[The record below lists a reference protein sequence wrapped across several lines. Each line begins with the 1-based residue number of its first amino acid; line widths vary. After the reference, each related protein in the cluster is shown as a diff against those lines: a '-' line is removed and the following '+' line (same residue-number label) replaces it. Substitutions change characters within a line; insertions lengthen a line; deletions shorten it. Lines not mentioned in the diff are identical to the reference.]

1 TYIHPSTISNQT
13 YLRHF
18 LPNKNPTVLNSPL
31 LLRRTPNSLSRSTS
45 TAADSSAPFL
55 PHPPSS
61 TNTAPTPSTNLYLSL
76 TIHLSHIKSPTP
88 TMGNCGTREESA
100 VAVSNAQVQ
109 HQTSSSSSSAM
120 KSSLERKPPYHSR
133 SISDLSDPSST
144 PRYFDDAAGK
154 NALLLYTNVI
164 AFTLFELETITKS
177 FRSDYI
183 LGEGGFGTVYKGY
196 IDENVRVG
204 LKSLPVAVKVL
215 NKEGLQ
221 GHREWLTEV
230 NFLGQL
236 RHPNLVKLIGYCCED
251 DHRLLVYEFMFR
263 GSLENHLFRKAAV
276 PLSWA
281 TRMMIALGAAK
292 GLAFLHNAERPV
304 IYRDFKTSNILLDS
318 DHTAKLSDFGLA
330 KAGPQGDET
339 HVSTRVMGTYGY
351 AAPEYVMT
359 GHLTARS
366 DVYSFGVVLLELLT
380 GRKSVDKTRPSREQ
394 SLVDWARPKLNDKRK
409 LLQIID
415 PRLENQYSVRAAQKA
430 CSLAYYC
437 LSQNPKARPLMSD
450 VVETLEPLQCSS
462 EALKTGFTGG
472 GGAGV
477 FGVGGMVDYRT
488 RRRYASNVGPGS
500 SCRSPNPNITSPAG
514 PVACR
519 VR

>member
-1 TYIHPSTISNQT
+1 
-13 YLRHF
+13 
-18 LPNKNPTVLNSPL
+18 
-31 LLRRTPNSLSRSTS
+31 
-45 TAADSSAPFL
+45 
-55 PHPPSS
+55 
-61 TNTAPTPSTNLYLSL
+61 
-76 TIHLSHIKSPTP
+76 
-88 TMGNCGTREESA
+88 MGNCGTREESA
-100 VAVSNAQVQ
+100 AAAVVSHAHHQVQ
-109 HQTSSSSSSAM
+109 QLHMLSM
-120 KSSLERKPPYHSR
+120 PGRNGSLEKKHSR
-133 SISDLSDPSST
+133 SVSDLSEPST
-144 PRYFDDAAGK
+144 PRIVEEDSRK
-154 NALLLYTNVI
+154 NAVLYTHVI

-215 NKEGLQ
+215 NKDGLQ

-263 GSLENHLFRKAAV
+263 GSLENHLFRKATV

-318 DHTAKLSDFGLA
+318 DYTAKLSDFGLA

-450 VVETLEPLQCSS
+450 VVETLEPLQSASVGANANVVSLSS
-462 EALKTGFTGG
+462 SSTL
-472 GGAGV
+472 GATLA
-477 FGVGGMVDYRT
+477 MPAIPDYRMQMHHGF
-488 RRRYASNVGPGS
+488 AGNVGARAV
-500 SCRSPNPNITSPAG
+500 CRSPNPNCSPGG
-514 PVACR
+514 PAACR

>member
-1 TYIHPSTISNQT
+1 MTTEEGCGIGKP
-13 YLRHF
+13 
-18 LPNKNPTVLNSPL
+18 KKK
-31 LLRRTPNSLSRSTS
+31 LLRLRLPTH
-45 TAADSSAPFL
+45 SSV
-55 PHPPSS
+55 
-61 TNTAPTPSTNLYLSL
+61 
-76 TIHLSHIKSPTP
+76 
-88 TMGNCGTREESA
+88 MGNCGTREESD
-100 VAVSNAQVQ
+100 VVTHAQVQ
-109 HQTSSSSSSAM
+109 QLHNHIVSDKKLTQSQSQTQNRT
-120 KSSLERKPPYHSR
+120 L
-133 SISDLSDPSST
+133 SDLSDFEDS
-144 PRYFDDAAGK
+144 RK
-154 NALLLYTNVI
+154 NALLYTHII

-263 GSLENHLFRKAAV
+263 GSLENHLFRKATV

-281 TRMMIALGAAK
+281 KRMMIALGAAK

-318 DHTAKLSDFGLA
+318 DYTAKLSDFGLA

-380 GRKSVDKTRPSREQ
+380 GRKSVDKTRPSKEQ
-394 SLVDWARPKLNDKRK
+394 NLVDWARPKLNDKRK

-415 PRLENQYSVRAAQKA
+415 PRLENQYSARAAQKA

-450 VVETLEPLQCSS
+450 VVETLEPLQC
-462 EALKTGFTGG
+462 TGG
-472 GGAGV
+472 SADEVSSSLNSKVTGGSAGP
-477 FGVGGMVDYRT
+477 FAMGGVPDYRLLPFKQWT
-488 RRRYASNVGPGS
+488 QIL
-500 SCRSPNPNITSPAG
+500 NID
-514 PVACR
+514 VCLLQLNLFEIR
-519 VR
+519 

>member
-1 TYIHPSTISNQT
+1 
-13 YLRHF
+13 
-18 LPNKNPTVLNSPL
+18 
-31 LLRRTPNSLSRSTS
+31 
-45 TAADSSAPFL
+45 
-55 PHPPSS
+55 
-61 TNTAPTPSTNLYLSL
+61 
-76 TIHLSHIKSPTP
+76 
-88 TMGNCGTREESA
+88 MGNCGTREEAA
-100 VAVSNAQVQ
+100 VVANAQVQ
-109 HQTSSSSSSAM
+109 QLHMFSLPAKSTSSD
-120 KSSLERKPPYHSR
+120 KKHNR
-133 SISDLSDPSST
+133 SFSDVSDPST
-144 PRYFDDAAGK
+144 PRNFEDSRK
-154 NALLLYTNVI
+154 NALLYTNVI

-177 FRSDYI
+177 FRSDYV

-215 NKEGLQ
+215 NKDGLQ

-263 GSLENHLFRKAAV
+263 GSLENHLFRKTAV

-318 DHTAKLSDFGLA
+318 DYTAKLSDFGLA

-380 GRKSVDKTRPSREQ
+380 GRRSVDKSRPSKEQ

-415 PRLENQYSVRAAQKA
+415 PRLEDNYSDAAKICWQWHG
-430 CSLAYYC
+430 
-437 LSQNPKARPLMSD
+437 
-450 VVETLEPLQCSS
+450 LQ
-462 EALKTGFTGG
+462 
-472 GGAGV
+472 
-477 FGVGGMVDYRT
+477 
-488 RRRYASNVGPGS
+488 
-500 SCRSPNPNITSPAG
+500 IT
-514 PVACR
+514 
-519 VR
+519 

>member
-1 TYIHPSTISNQT
+1 
-13 YLRHF
+13 
-18 LPNKNPTVLNSPL
+18 
-31 LLRRTPNSLSRSTS
+31 
-45 TAADSSAPFL
+45 
-55 PHPPSS
+55 
-61 TNTAPTPSTNLYLSL
+61 
-76 TIHLSHIKSPTP
+76 
-88 TMGNCGTREESA
+88 MGNCGTREESA
-100 VAVSNAQVQ
+100 VVSTAHQHQVQ
-109 HQTSSSSSSAM
+109 QQLQVL
-120 KSSLERKPPYHSR
+120 SLPTRNPAADKKHSR
-133 SISDLSDPSST
+133 SASDLSDPST
-144 PRYFDDAAGK
+144 PRNFEDFRK
-154 NALLLYTNVI
+154 NAQLYTNVI

-251 DHRLLVYEFMFR
+251 DHSFLLTAINWYFLRHPE
-263 GSLENHLFRKAAV
+263 ATV
-276 PLSWA
+276 PLSWS

-318 DHTAKLSDFGLA
+318 DYMAKLSDFGLA

-380 GRKSVDKTRPSREQ
+380 GRKSVDKTRPSKEQ

-409 LLQIID
+409 MLQIID

-450 VVETLEPLQCSS
+450 VVETLDLYNPMTTGCIAGLLGLSALVLVVDLPIQIAPQVALLHAELDEKVACMIVATCRDVYHRFYVDVHIVSS
-462 EALKTGFTGG
+462 VSEISASCLLEALYD
-472 GGAGV
+472 AC
-477 FGVGGMVDYRT
+477 FGDEEHCDT
-488 RRRYASNVGPGS
+488 TDLFIA
-500 SCRSPNPNITSPAG
+500 
-514 PVACR
+514 
-519 VR
+519 

>member
-1 TYIHPSTISNQT
+1 MEKHA
-13 YLRHF
+13 
-18 LPNKNPTVLNSPL
+18 NSPCNPSEQSS
-31 LLRRTPNSLSRSTS
+31 RRCVRVHPHRHTSLS
-45 TAADSSAPFL
+45 PL
-55 PHPPSS
+55 
-61 TNTAPTPSTNLYLSL
+61 
-76 TIHLSHIKSPTP
+76 K
-88 TMGNCGTREESA
+88 MGNCGTREESA
-100 VAVSNAQVQ
+100 VVSNAQVQ
-109 HQTSSSSSSAM
+109 QLQMLSPSPQLKNGAPE
-120 KSSLERKPPYHSR
+120 KKHSR
-133 SISDLSDPSST
+133 SVSSDLGDQHPST
-144 PRYFDDAAGK
+144 PRNFNFEDSRK
-154 NALLLYTNVI
+154 NAVLYTHVI

-263 GSLENHLFRKAAV
+263 GSLENHLFRKATV

-318 DHTAKLSDFGLA
+318 DYTAKLSDFGLA

-380 GRKSVDKTRPSREQ
+380 GRRSVDKTRPSKEQ

-450 VVETLEPLQCSS
+450 VVETLEPLQSS
-462 EALKTGFTGG
+462 SGGAGEGSLLSTHSMIGG
-472 GGAGV
+472 GGAGS
-477 FGVGGMVDYRT
+477 FAIDRMSEYRAHHRYVG
-488 RRRYASNVGPGS
+488 NVGAGAG
-500 SCRSPNPNITSPAG
+500 CHSPNPHGSPAG
-514 PVACR
+514 PAACR

>member
-1 TYIHPSTISNQT
+1 
-13 YLRHF
+13 
-18 LPNKNPTVLNSPL
+18 
-31 LLRRTPNSLSRSTS
+31 
-45 TAADSSAPFL
+45 
-55 PHPPSS
+55 
-61 TNTAPTPSTNLYLSL
+61 
-76 TIHLSHIKSPTP
+76 
-88 TMGNCGTREESA
+88 MGNCGTREESS
-100 VAVSNAQVQ
+100 VVSNAH
-109 HQTSSSSSSAM
+109 HQDQINVG
-120 KSSLERKPPYHSR
+120 LEKKHSR
-133 SISDLSDPSST
+133 SVSDLSDNPST
-144 PRYFDDAAGK
+144 PTSDLNVIEDFR
-154 NALLLYTNVI
+154 NNNNNNSLLCTHVI

-183 LGEGGFGTVYKGY
+183 LGQGGFGTVYKGY

-236 RHPNLVKLIGYCCED
+236 SHQSCKWY
-251 DHRLLVYEFMFR
+251 
-263 GSLENHLFRKAAV
+263 LETSA
-276 PLSWA
+276 PLSWS

-292 GLAFLHNAERPV
+292 GLAFLHNAERHV

-318 DHTAKLSDFGLA
+318 DYTAKLSDFGLA
-330 KAGPQGDET
+330 KAGPQGDES

-380 GRKSVDKTRPSREQ
+380 GKKSVDKTRPSKEQ
-394 SLVDWARPKLNDKRK
+394 SLVDWAQPKLNDKRK

-415 PRLENQYSVRAAQKA
+415 PRLESQYSVRGAQKA

-450 VVETLEPLQCSS
+450 LVETLEPLQTSSSCSNEVS
-462 EALKTGFTGG
+462 LSSSLMSMRRPLVTGNPAYQRHHKFVQTAV
-472 GGAGV
+472 GAGA
-477 FGVGGMVDYRT
+477 G
-488 RRRYASNVGPGS
+488 
-500 SCRSPNPNITSPAG
+500 CRSANPNCSPG
-514 PVACR
+514 PVTACG

>member
-1 TYIHPSTISNQT
+1 
-13 YLRHF
+13 
-18 LPNKNPTVLNSPL
+18 
-31 LLRRTPNSLSRSTS
+31 
-45 TAADSSAPFL
+45 
-55 PHPPSS
+55 
-61 TNTAPTPSTNLYLSL
+61 
-76 TIHLSHIKSPTP
+76 
-88 TMGNCGTREESA
+88 MGNCGTREESA
-100 VAVSNAQVQ
+100 VVSHAHAQVPHLHTVSPYPVKNPQ
-109 HQTSSSSSSAM
+109 
-120 KSSLERKPPYHSR
+120 LDRKHSR
-133 SISDLSDPSST
+133 SMSDLSDPST
-144 PRYFDDAAGK
+144 PRNFEDSRK
-154 NALLLYTNVI
+154 NSGLYTHVI
-164 AFTLFELETITKS
+164 AFTLYELETITKS

-204 LKSLPVAVKVL
+204 LKALPVAVKVL

-236 RHPNLVKLIGYCCED
+236 RHTNLVKLIGYCCEE

-263 GSLENHLFRKAAV
+263 GSLENHLFRKV
-276 PLSWA
+276 KSVLPWA

-318 DHTAKLSDFGLA
+318 EYMAKLSDFGLA

-359 GHLTARS
+359 GHLTAKS

-380 GRKSVDKTRPSREQ
+380 GRKSFDKNKPSKEQ
-394 SLVDWARPKLNDKRK
+394 NLVEWARPRLNDKRR

-415 PRLENQYSVRAAQKA
+415 PRLENQYPVRAAQKA
-430 CSLAYYC
+430 SSLAYYC

-450 VVETLEPLQCSS
+450 VVETLEPLQGRNNSEISS
-462 EALKTGFTGG
+462 SSSSSLSSLTA
-472 GGAGV
+472 GAAP
-477 FGVGGMVDYRT
+477 
-488 RRRYASNVGPGS
+488 RRRYTANVGPGIG
-500 SCRSPNPNITSPAG
+500 CRSMKPDCSPGG
-514 PVACR
+514 PTACR

>member
-1 TYIHPSTISNQT
+1 
-13 YLRHF
+13 
-18 LPNKNPTVLNSPL
+18 
-31 LLRRTPNSLSRSTS
+31 
-45 TAADSSAPFL
+45 
-55 PHPPSS
+55 
-61 TNTAPTPSTNLYLSL
+61 
-76 TIHLSHIKSPTP
+76 
-88 TMGNCGTREESA
+88 MGNCGTREESP
-100 VAVSNAQVQ
+100 VIPNA
-109 HQTSSSSSSAM
+109 HHPAPASASE
-120 KSSLERKPPYHSR
+120 KKHSR

-144 PRYFDDAAGK
+144 PRKIFIEDSRK
-154 NALLLYTNVI
+154 NALLYTHVI
-164 AFTLFELETITKS
+164 PFTLFELETITKS

-183 LGEGGFGTVYKGY
+183 LGQGGFGTVYKGY
-196 IDENVRVG
+196 IDENLRVG

-230 NFLGQL
+230 NFLGEL

-263 GSLENHLFRKAAV
+263 GSLENHLFRKATV
-276 PLSWA
+276 SLSWS
-281 TRMMIALGAAK
+281 TRMVIALGAAK
-292 GLAFLHNAERPV
+292 GLAFLHNAESPV

-318 DHTAKLSDFGLA
+318 DYTAKLSDFGLA

-380 GRKSVDKTRPSREQ
+380 GRRSVDKTRPSKEQ
-394 SLVDWARPKLNDKRK
+394 SLVDWARPKLNDKKK
-409 LLQIID
+409 LLQILD
-415 PRLENQYSVRAAQKA
+415 PRLENQYSAKAVQKA

-450 VVETLEPLQCSS
+450 VVETLEPLQSS
-462 EALKTGFTGG
+462 NAKEISPSVPPLM
-472 GGAGV
+472 GAGGS
-477 FGVGGMVDYRT
+477 FALGGFSDYRMHHRFAGT
-488 RRRYASNVGPGS
+488 VGAPAGF
-500 SCRSPNPNITSPAG
+500 RSPNPNCSPGG
-514 PVACR
+514 PAACR

>member
-1 TYIHPSTISNQT
+1 
-13 YLRHF
+13 
-18 LPNKNPTVLNSPL
+18 
-31 LLRRTPNSLSRSTS
+31 
-45 TAADSSAPFL
+45 
-55 PHPPSS
+55 
-61 TNTAPTPSTNLYLSL
+61 
-76 TIHLSHIKSPTP
+76 
-88 TMGNCGTREESA
+88 MGNCGTREESA
-100 VAVSNAQVQ
+100 VVSSTAQVQ
-109 HQTSSSSSSAM
+109 QQLHILSSSASI
-120 KSSLERKPPYHSR
+120 KNGQSEKKHTR
-133 SISDLSDPSST
+133 SISDLSDPTST
-144 PRYFDDAAGK
+144 PRNFEDSRK
-154 NALLLYTNVI
+154 NALLYTHVI
-164 AFTLFELETITKS
+164 AFTLYELETITKS

-204 LKSLPVAVKVL
+204 LKSIPVAVKVL
-215 NKEGLQ
+215 NREGLQ

-263 GSLENHLFRKAAV
+263 GSLENHLFRKATV

-318 DHTAKLSDFGLA
+318 DYTAKLSDFGLA

-380 GRKSVDKTRPSREQ
+380 GRKSVDKTRPSKEQ

-462 EALKTGFTGG
+462 DVANGVSSSSLTPTLTGSANAFAMGG
-472 GGAGV
+472 V
-477 FGVGGMVDYRT
+477 PDYRM
-488 RRRYASNVGPGS
+488 RRRFTNNVGPGS
-500 SCRSPNPNITSPAG
+500 SCRSPNPNCSPGG
-514 PVACR
+514 PAACR

>member
-1 TYIHPSTISNQT
+1 MLIIKGNGMRAVQQLHM
-13 YLRHF
+13 
-18 LPNKNPTVLNSPL
+18 
-31 LLRRTPNSLSRSTS
+31 LSMPGR
-45 TAADSSAPFL
+45 
-55 PHPPSS
+55 
-61 TNTAPTPSTNLYLSL
+61 N
-76 TIHLSHIKSPTP
+76 
-88 TMGNCGTREESA
+88 G
-100 VAVSNAQVQ
+100 
-109 HQTSSSSSSAM
+109 
-120 KSSLERKPPYHSR
+120 SLEKKHSR
-133 SISDLSDPSST
+133 SVSDLSEPST
-144 PRYFDDAAGK
+144 PRIVEEDSRK
-154 NALLLYTNVI
+154 NAVLYTHVI

-215 NKEGLQ
+215 NKDGLQ

-263 GSLENHLFRKAAV
+263 GSLENHLFRRPFLRNAEATV

-318 DHTAKLSDFGLA
+318 DYTAKLSDFGLA

-450 VVETLEPLQCSS
+450 VVETLEPLQSASVGANANVVSLSS
-462 EALKTGFTGG
+462 SSTL
-472 GGAGV
+472 GATLA
-477 FGVGGMVDYRT
+477 MPAIPDYRMQMHHGF
-488 RRRYASNVGPGS
+488 AGNVGARAV
-500 SCRSPNPNITSPAG
+500 CRSPNPNCSPGG
-514 PVACR
+514 PAACR

>member
-1 TYIHPSTISNQT
+1 
-13 YLRHF
+13 
-18 LPNKNPTVLNSPL
+18 
-31 LLRRTPNSLSRSTS
+31 
-45 TAADSSAPFL
+45 
-55 PHPPSS
+55 
-61 TNTAPTPSTNLYLSL
+61 
-76 TIHLSHIKSPTP
+76 
-88 TMGNCGTREESA
+88 MGNCGTREESA
-100 VAVSNAQVQ
+100 VVSNAHAQVQ
-109 HQTSSSSSSAM
+109 QLHMLSPLGAKNATSE
-120 KSSLERKPPYHSR
+120 KKHNR
-133 SISDLSDPSST
+133 SISDLSDSST
-144 PRYFDDAAGK
+144 PRSFEDFRK
-154 NALLLYTNVI
+154 NSILYTHVI
-164 AFTLFELETITKS
+164 AFTLYELETITKS

-236 RHPNLVKLIGYCCED
+236 RHPNLVKLIGYCCEE

-263 GSLENHLFRKAAV
+263 GSLENHLFRKVTV
-276 PLSWA
+276 PLSWS

-318 DHTAKLSDFGLA
+318 DYTAKLSDFGLA

-380 GRKSVDKTRPSREQ
+380 GRKSVDKTRPSKEQ
-394 SLVDWARPKLNDKRK
+394 NLVDWARPKLNDKRK

-450 VVETLEPLQCSS
+450 VVETLEPLQGGTDGPNEVSS
-462 EALKTGFTGG
+462 SSSALMMTGG
-472 GGAGV
+472 GPFAMGGV
-477 FGVGGMVDYRT
+477 PNYRT
-488 RRRYASNVGPGS
+488 HRRLANNVGPGGI
-500 SCRSPNPNITSPAG
+500 CRSPNPNCSPGG
-514 PVACR
+514 PTVR

>member
-1 TYIHPSTISNQT
+1 
-13 YLRHF
+13 
-18 LPNKNPTVLNSPL
+18 
-31 LLRRTPNSLSRSTS
+31 
-45 TAADSSAPFL
+45 
-55 PHPPSS
+55 
-61 TNTAPTPSTNLYLSL
+61 
-76 TIHLSHIKSPTP
+76 
-88 TMGNCGTREESA
+88 MGNCGTREESA
-100 VAVSNAQVQ
+100 VVSHAHQVQ
-109 HQTSSSSSSAM
+109 QLHMISMPGRTAGAPP
-120 KSSLERKPPYHSR
+120 ERKQSR
-133 SISDLSDPSST
+133 STSDLCDPSLATLNIEDS
-144 PRYFDDAAGK
+144 RK
-154 NALLLYTNVI
+154 NAVLYTHVI

-177 FRSDYI
+177 FRPDYI

-263 GSLENHLFRKAAV
+263 GSLENHLFRKATA
-276 PLSWA
+276 PLSWS

-318 DHTAKLSDFGLA
+318 DYTAKLSDFGLA

-415 PRLENQYSVRAAQKA
+415 PRLDNQYSVRAAQKA

-450 VVETLEPLQCSS
+450 VVDTLEPLQSGNVGTNEVTLSLSS
-462 EALKTGFTGG
+462 TPALMGG
-472 GGAGV
+472 GGPFAMGAIPDHRMRKLAGS
-477 FGVGGMVDYRT
+477 VGAD
-488 RRRYASNVGPGS
+488 AF
-500 SCRSPNPNITSPAG
+500 CRSPNPNYSSGSPA
-514 PVACR
+514 ACR

>member
-1 TYIHPSTISNQT
+1 
-13 YLRHF
+13 
-18 LPNKNPTVLNSPL
+18 
-31 LLRRTPNSLSRSTS
+31 
-45 TAADSSAPFL
+45 
-55 PHPPSS
+55 
-61 TNTAPTPSTNLYLSL
+61 
-76 TIHLSHIKSPTP
+76 
-88 TMGNCGTREESA
+88 MGNCGTREESA
-100 VAVSNAQVQ
+100 VVSTVQVQ
-109 HQTSSSSSSAM
+109 QLHMLSSSLPV
-120 KSSLERKPPYHSR
+120 KPERKHNR
-133 SISDLSDPSST
+133 SISDLSDPST
-144 PRYFDDAAGK
+144 PRNLEDSRK
-154 NALLLYTNVI
+154 NAVLYTHVI
-164 AFTLFELETITKS
+164 AFSLFELETITKS

-263 GSLENHLFRKAAV
+263 GSLENHLFRKATV
-276 PLSWA
+276 PLAWA
-281 TRMMIALGAAK
+281 TRMMIAFGAAK

-318 DHTAKLSDFGLA
+318 DYTAKLSDFGLA

-380 GRKSVDKTRPSREQ
+380 GRKSVDKTRPSKEQ

-409 LLQIID
+409 MLQIID

-450 VVETLEPLQCSS
+450 VVETLEPLQCANDGGNEISS
-462 EALKTGFTGG
+462 SLTANLIVAA
-472 GGAGV
+472 GGATNA
-477 FGVGGMVDYRT
+477 FAMGGIPGYRT
-488 RRRYASNVGPGS
+488 RPRFSNNVGPGS
-500 SCRSPNPNITSPAG
+500 SCRSPNPNCSPGG
-514 PVACR
+514 PAACR

>member
-1 TYIHPSTISNQT
+1 
-13 YLRHF
+13 
-18 LPNKNPTVLNSPL
+18 
-31 LLRRTPNSLSRSTS
+31 
-45 TAADSSAPFL
+45 
-55 PHPPSS
+55 
-61 TNTAPTPSTNLYLSL
+61 
-76 TIHLSHIKSPTP
+76 
-88 TMGNCGTREESA
+88 MGNCGTREESA
-100 VAVSNAQVQ
+100 VVSTAQVQ
-109 HQTSSSSSSAM
+109 QQLHILSSSASI
-120 KSSLERKPPYHSR
+120 KNGHSDKKHTR
-133 SISDLSDPSST
+133 SISDLSDPTST
-144 PRYFDDAAGK
+144 PRNFEDSRK
-154 NALLLYTNVI
+154 NALLYTHVI
-164 AFTLFELETITKS
+164 AFTLYELETITKS

-204 LKSLPVAVKVL
+204 LKSIPVAVKVL
-215 NKEGLQ
+215 NREGLQ

-263 GSLENHLFRKAAV
+263 GSLENHLFRSMHFFAFCSSSIIVFPVTNYSVIAIIISAAVAPAFEIMTAFVMKIILIVLAYVRGCLNAEATV

-318 DHTAKLSDFGLA
+318 DYTAKLSDFGLA

-380 GRKSVDKTRPSREQ
+380 GRKSVDKTRPSKEQ

-450 VVETLEPLQCSS
+450 VVETLEPLQCSNDGANGVS
-462 EALKTGFTGG
+462 SSSLTPTLTGSANAFAMGG
-472 GGAGV
+472 V
-477 FGVGGMVDYRT
+477 PDYRM
-488 RRRYASNVGPGS
+488 RRRFTNNVGPGS
-500 SCRSPNPNITSPAG
+500 SCRSPNPNCSPGG
-514 PVACR
+514 PAACR

>member
-1 TYIHPSTISNQT
+1 
-13 YLRHF
+13 
-18 LPNKNPTVLNSPL
+18 
-31 LLRRTPNSLSRSTS
+31 
-45 TAADSSAPFL
+45 
-55 PHPPSS
+55 
-61 TNTAPTPSTNLYLSL
+61 
-76 TIHLSHIKSPTP
+76 
-88 TMGNCGTREESA
+88 MGNCGTREESA
-100 VAVSNAQVQ
+100 VVVSHAQVQ
-109 HQTSSSSSSAM
+109 QLQILSEKKQSQSQSQSQNRT
-120 KSSLERKPPYHSR
+120 L
-133 SISDLSDPSST
+133 SDLSDFEDS
-144 PRYFDDAAGK
+144 RK
-154 NALLLYTNVI
+154 NAFLYTHII
-164 AFTLFELETITKS
+164 AFTLYELETITKS

-221 GHREWLTEV
+221 GHREWLVYSSYIPIIFSPLLNFSFLSISLFFFFFFSIAPIFTFPFFYLQTEV

-263 GSLENHLFRKAAV
+263 GSLENHLFRKATV
-276 PLSWA
+276 PLSWG

-318 DHTAKLSDFGLA
+318 DYTAKLSDFGLA

-380 GRKSVDKTRPSREQ
+380 GRKSVDKTRPSKEQ
-394 SLVDWARPKLNDKRK
+394 NLVDWARPKLNDKRK

-450 VVETLEPLQCSS
+450 VVETLEPLQCSGGS
-462 EALKTGFTGG
+462 AGEVSSSLNTKLSG
-472 GGAGV
+472 GGAGP
-477 FGVGGMVDYRT
+477 FAMGGVPDYRV
-488 RRRYASNVGPGS
+488 RQRFSNNVGPGA
-500 SCRSPNPNITSPAG
+500 SCRSPNPNCSPGG
-514 PVACR
+514 PAACR

>member
-1 TYIHPSTISNQT
+1 
-13 YLRHF
+13 
-18 LPNKNPTVLNSPL
+18 
-31 LLRRTPNSLSRSTS
+31 
-45 TAADSSAPFL
+45 
-55 PHPPSS
+55 
-61 TNTAPTPSTNLYLSL
+61 
-76 TIHLSHIKSPTP
+76 
-88 TMGNCGTREESA
+88 MGNCGTREESA
-100 VAVSNAQVQ
+100 VVAHAQVQ
-109 HQTSSSSSSAM
+109 QLHMLTSLQASSSHKNVAS
-120 KSSLERKPPYHSR
+120 ERKQQHNPNPNPNQHSR
-133 SISDLSDPSST
+133 SVSDLSDPSASST
-144 PRYFDDAAGK
+144 LEDTG
-154 NALLLYTNVI
+154 NNVGLYTDVI
-164 AFTLFELETITKS
+164 AFTLYELETITKS
-177 FRSDYI
+177 FRSDYV

-215 NKEGLQ
+215 NKQGLQ

-276 PLSWA
+276 PLSWS

-292 GLAFLHNAERPV
+292 GLAFLHNTERPV

-318 DHTAKLSDFGLA
+318 DYTAKLSDFGLA

-380 GRKSVDKTRPSREQ
+380 GRRSVDKTRPSKEQ

-415 PRLENQYSVRAAQKA
+415 PRLEKQYSIRAAQKA

-437 LSQNPKARPLMSD
+437 LSQNPKARPLMRD
-450 VVETLEPLQCSS
+450 VVETLEPLQSS
-462 EALKTGFTGG
+462 SDNVSEVSALSSSSLSVSTFRSTC
-472 GGAGV
+472 ASQ
-477 FGVGGMVDYRT
+477 FPT
-488 RRRYASNVGPGS
+488 RGISEYKMRQRFASNVS
-500 SCRSPNPNITSPAG
+500 AAANCRSPNPNCSPGG
-514 PVACR
+514 PAPCR

>member
-1 TYIHPSTISNQT
+1 
-13 YLRHF
+13 
-18 LPNKNPTVLNSPL
+18 
-31 LLRRTPNSLSRSTS
+31 
-45 TAADSSAPFL
+45 
-55 PHPPSS
+55 
-61 TNTAPTPSTNLYLSL
+61 
-76 TIHLSHIKSPTP
+76 
-88 TMGNCGTREESA
+88 MGNCGTREENA
-100 VAVSNAQVQ
+100 VAAAHAQVQ
-109 HQTSSSSSSAM
+109 QM
-120 KSSLERKPPYHSR
+120 QIFQLPVKNDLLEKKHARTF
-133 SISDLSDPSST
+133 SDVSNPST
-144 PRYFDDAAGK
+144 PRRFEDSRNIAI
-154 NALLLYTNVI
+154 YTDVI

-177 FRSDYI
+177 FRTDYV
-183 LGEGGFGTVYKGY
+183 LGAGGFGTVYKGY

-215 NKEGLQ
+215 NKDGHQ

-263 GSLENHLFRKAAV
+263 GSLENHLFRKTTA

-281 TRMMIALGAAK
+281 TRMSIALGAAK
-292 GLAFLHNAERPV
+292 GLAFLHNAERPI

-318 DHTAKLSDFGLA
+318 DYTAKLSDFGLA
-330 KAGPQGDET
+330 KAGPEGDET

-380 GRKSVDKTRPSREQ
+380 GRRSMDKTRPSKEQ
-394 SLVDWARPKLNDKRK
+394 SLVDWALPKFNDKRK

-415 PRLENQYSVRAAQKA
+415 PKLEDQYSVRAAQKA

-450 VVETLEPLQCSS
+450 VVETLEPLQSS
-462 EALKTGFTGG
+462 KGTEVSLQALGSIGL
-472 GGAGV
+472 AV
-477 FGVGGMVDYRT
+477 NRRT
-488 RRRYASNVGPGS
+488 NGRIARNSVICRPIS
-500 SCRSPNPNITSPAG
+500 SAKCDPNALPAF
-514 PVACR
+514 R
-519 VR
+519 VK

>member
-1 TYIHPSTISNQT
+1 
-13 YLRHF
+13 
-18 LPNKNPTVLNSPL
+18 
-31 LLRRTPNSLSRSTS
+31 
-45 TAADSSAPFL
+45 
-55 PHPPSS
+55 
-61 TNTAPTPSTNLYLSL
+61 
-76 TIHLSHIKSPTP
+76 
-88 TMGNCGTREESA
+88 MGNCGTREESA
-100 VAVSNAQVQ
+100 VVVSHAQVQ
-109 HQTSSSSSSAM
+109 QLHILSEKKQSQSQSQNNR
-120 KSSLERKPPYHSR
+120 SL
-133 SISDLSDPSST
+133 SDLSDLEDS
-144 PRYFDDAAGK
+144 RN
-154 NALLLYTNVI
+154 NALLYTHVI
-164 AFTLFELETITKS
+164 AFTLYELETITKS

-263 GSLENHLFRKAAV
+263 GSLENHLFRKATV

-318 DHTAKLSDFGLA
+318 DYTAKLSDFGLA

-380 GRKSVDKTRPSREQ
+380 GRKSVDKTRPSKEQ
-394 SLVDWARPKLNDKRK
+394 NLVDWARPKLNDKRK

-450 VVETLEPLQCSS
+450 VVETLEPLQC
-462 EALKTGFTGG
+462 TGG
-472 GGAGV
+472 RTGEVSSSLNPKLMGGAAGPFAMGGV
-477 FGVGGMVDYRT
+477 PDYRV
-488 RRRYASNVGPGS
+488 RHRFSNNVGPGAI
-500 SCRSPNPNITSPAG
+500 CRSPNPNCSPGG
-514 PVACR
+514 PAACR

>member
-1 TYIHPSTISNQT
+1 
-13 YLRHF
+13 
-18 LPNKNPTVLNSPL
+18 
-31 LLRRTPNSLSRSTS
+31 
-45 TAADSSAPFL
+45 
-55 PHPPSS
+55 
-61 TNTAPTPSTNLYLSL
+61 
-76 TIHLSHIKSPTP
+76 
-88 TMGNCGTREESA
+88 MGNCGTREESA
-100 VAVSNAQVQ
+100 IVATAHNQTQVQ
-109 HQTSSSSSSAM
+109 QQLQVLPVPTRNLSG
-120 KSSLERKPPYHSR
+120 LGRKHSH
-133 SISDLSDPSST
+133 STSDLSDPST
-144 PRYFDDAAGK
+144 PRNLEDFRK
-154 NALLLYTNVI
+154 NSLLYTHVI

-263 GSLENHLFRKAAV
+263 GSLENHLFRSRHPETTA
-276 PLSWA
+276 PLSWS

-318 DHTAKLSDFGLA
+318 DYMAKLSDFGLA

-380 GRKSVDKTRPSREQ
+380 GRKSVDKTRPSKEV

-409 LLQIID
+409 LIQIID
-415 PRLENQYSVRAAQKA
+415 PRLENQYSVRASQKA

-450 VVETLEPLQCSS
+450 VVETLEPLQCTSGSEVSPSS
-462 EALKTGFTGG
+462 SSTPTFICSGSPFISGRIPGYKTQ
-472 GGAGV
+472 
-477 FGVGGMVDYRT
+477 
-488 RRRYASNVGPGS
+488 S
-500 SCRSPNPNITSPAG
+500 
-514 PVACR
+514 
-519 VR
+519 